1 MGLIRRISI
10 LLICMPL
17 CALGA
22 TPNDATD
29 DTAAIQAAVDAAG
42 DREF

>member
-1 MGLIRRISI
+1 
-10 LLICMPL
+10 MPL
-17 CALGA
+17 CALGATNNVVNFGA